1 MKKSKLVWLSSLIL
15 VLSVFLAA
23 CGTGNDKDTS
33 KESGSGSK
41 ENSGSVDAT
50 QELNV
55 MESAEIPTMDSVL
68 VTDVVGSNVLNNVNE
83 GLYRLNQENLPIPAM
98 AAEEPKVNKEG
109 TVYTFKIRDAKWS
122 DGSAVT
128 ANDFEYSWKRAID
141 PKTGSEYG
149 PYMMDGVIKN
159 ASAIGKGKAKVADLG
174 VKALD
179 EKTLE
184 VTLEKP
190 VPYFL
195 SLISLST
202 FLPQKEEFVVAQ
214 GKKYASNSDTTLYNG
229 PFVLEGWDGT
239 GLTWKYTKNDNYWDK
254 DNVKLNTINVDVVKE
269 VQTQL
274 NLYTSGKK
282 DRAGL
287 SGEFAMQY
295 ADNPDVVKDVE
306 SSPFY
311 LKLNQKRDGKTD
323 TALANVNIRKAIS
336 MAFNKEDLT
345 KAVLANGSFEANYL
359 IPAEFTFD
367 EEGKDFREV
376 NGDMNKYNLEEAKS
390 YWEKGLKEL
399 GTDKLELD
407 FLGDDSDLAKKM
419 DEYLKNQLEKNLP
432 GLSIKLKEVP
442 FLVRVDLNSK
452 QDYDIQ
458 VAGWAPDFQDPYT
471 FLNLWLSD
479 SQQNN
484 MSYASEKYDKL
495 VTDAQTIYATEPAK
509 RWKAMADAEKTLIEE
524 DAALAPIYQRGT
536 MALQKPYVKGLVKH
550 NFGAQY
556 SYKWTYI
563 SGK

>member
-55 MESAEIPTMDSVL
+55 METAEIPTMDSVL

-128 ANDFEYSWKRAID
+128 ANDFEYAWKRAID

-149 PYMMDGVIKN
+149 AYMMDGVVKN
-159 ASAIGKGKAKVADLG
+159 ANAIGKGKAKAADLG

-229 PFVLEGWDGT
+229 HSFL
-239 GLTWKYTKNDNYWDK
+239 K
-254 DNVKLNTINVDVVKE
+254 
-269 VQTQL
+269 
-274 NLYTSGKK
+274 
-282 DRAGL
+282 AGM
-287 SGEFAMQY
+287 E
-295 ADNPDVVKDVE
+295 
-306 SSPFY
+306 
-311 LKLNQKRDGKTD
+311 
-323 TALANVNIRKAIS
+323 
-336 MAFNKEDLT
+336 
-345 KAVLANGSFEANYL
+345 
-359 IPAEFTFD
+359 
-367 EEGKDFREV
+367 
-376 NGDMNKYNLEEAKS
+376 
-390 YWEKGLKEL
+390 
-399 GTDKLELD
+399 
-407 FLGDDSDLAKKM
+407 
-419 DEYLKNQLEKNLP
+419 
-432 GLSIKLKEVP
+432 
-442 FLVRVDLNSK
+442 
-452 QDYDIQ
+452 QD
-458 VAGWAPDFQDPYT
+458 
-471 FLNLWLSD
+471 
-479 SQQNN
+479 
-484 MSYASEKYDKL
+484 
-495 VTDAQTIYATEPAK
+495 
-509 RWKAMADAEKTLIEE
+509 
-524 DAALAPIYQRGT
+524 
-536 MALQKPYVKGLVKH
+536 
-550 NFGAQY
+550 
-556 SYKWTYI
+556 
-563 SGK
+563 